1 MSEKSINI
9 SLSKIFNF
17 SEVNTSVHLNFAF
30 YSKVAS
36 SLVTKKVT
44 KAICLNNC
52 VNLAV
57 NLRINYT
64 ED

>member
-1 MSEKSINI
+1 MSEKYINI
-9 SLSKIFNF
+9 SLSKLFNYL
-17 SEVNTSVHLNFAF
+17 EVNASVHLSFAF

-44 KAICLNNC
+44 KAVCLNNC
-52 VNLAV
+52 VSLAV

-64 ED
+64 EE